1 MTTDN
6 PTNWNAVLPTNTI
19 LGHLTMDTISD
30 FYDGP
35 VLFLC
40 RNTDGVRYLV
50 TTIELDHPMVYCYL
64 PISEARYQALQ
75 AKQIDLY
82 TAILKPEDGRY
93 LVTMN
98 PEHAIVQELRMIKR
112 DQLPE
117 PGEYWTGA

>member
-1 MTTDN
+1 M
-6 PTNWNAVLPTNTI
+6 LPTNTI
-19 LGHLTMDTISD
+19 LGHLTIEAISD

-50 TTIELDHPMVYCYL
+50 TTIELDPPMVYCYL

-75 AKQIDLY
+75 TKQIDLC

-93 LVTMN
+93 LVTMR
-98 PEHAIVQELRMIKR
+98 PEQARVQELRMITR

-117 PGEYWTGA
+117 PGEYWT